1 MIRLTKAQLQPIGLD
16 IGHDSI
22 KMIQLESSGSTLS
35 VHAAARQALSDEVK
49 SRAAEAPEA
58 FLAASVE
65 LIKQMLR
72 GSGGVGG
79 VVPTGPGCFT
89 GRHVVAALPRQL
101 VHVKNLRLPMI
112 PADEI
117 AGAVEFEARNVF
129 PFDTDQAYVRFLH
142 AGEVRQGSDVK
153 QEVIVLAAR
162 HADVDQFLEQLHRC
176 DVVVESLDFE
186 PSAIYRGV
194 ERFIRRREDE
204 NEVHVLVDVGFRR
217 SQVVIGR
224 GRDITFVKPIDI
236 GGQQITDVVS
246 RKLGITMHEASALR
260 RRLNEPQSGA
270 VAGVVAGAVVSATT
284 IPDAQPTNAPTT
296 PPKRD
301 PVRQAVYDAT
311 RGIMEELGREIALCL
326 RYCSVTFRGQRASR
340 VKLIGG
346 EAADADLLAALQTVL
361 PIPAEAGRPL
371 HSIDTS
377 RMKPTDR
384 RGTMSEW
391 AVAVGLGLKK
401 TTGYFGARD
410 GRPRDPYAPRE
421 DLAAPV
427 QPEVQVV
434 DLNQAVKGAAAA
446 TTATSSTTAVAADA
460 TRAEVAN
467 A

>member
-1 MIRLTKAQLQPIGLD
+1 
-16 IGHDSI
+16 
-22 KMIQLESSGSTLS
+22 
-35 VHAAARQALSDEVK
+35 
-49 SRAAEAPEA
+49 
-58 FLAASVE
+58 
-65 LIKQMLR
+65 
-72 GSGGVGG
+72 
-79 VVPTGPGCFT
+79 VPTGPGCFT

-112 PADEI
+112 PAEEI

-129 PFDTDQAYVRFLH
+129 SFDTDQAYVRFLH

-153 QEVIVLAAR
+153 QEVIVLAAK
-162 HADVDQFLEQLHRC
+162 HDDVDRFLEQLHRC

-236 GGQQITDVVS
+236 GGQQITDAVS
-246 RKLGITMHEASALR
+246 RKLGITLHEASALR
-260 RRLNEPQSGA
+260 RRLSDPQSG
-270 VAGVVAGAVVSATT
+270 VVASATT
-284 IPDAQPTNAPTT
+284 SPDSKPIDAPTT
-296 PPKRD
+296 PSKRD

-326 RYCSVTFRGQRASR
+326 RYCSVTFRGQRANR

-346 EAADADLLAALQTVL
+346 EASDADLLAALQTVL

-401 TTGYFGARD
+401 TTGYYGARD

-421 DLAAPV
+421 DLAVPV

-434 DLNQAVKGAAAA
+434 DLNQAVKGAAAGA
-446 TTATSSTTAVAADA
+446 PSIVAHAAATSDA
-460 TRAEVAN
+460 PRAEVAN